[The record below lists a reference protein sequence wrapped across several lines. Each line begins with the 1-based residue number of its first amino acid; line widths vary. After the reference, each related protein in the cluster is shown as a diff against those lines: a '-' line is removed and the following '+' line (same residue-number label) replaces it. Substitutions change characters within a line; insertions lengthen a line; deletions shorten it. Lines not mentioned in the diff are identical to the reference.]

1 MGEAVP
7 TLPRLFLGEALRQLR
22 EDSGRSLD
30 AAAAHIG
37 KNRQRLIRLL
47 DGKAT
52 LTRDELEKL
61 ITFLGAGKQLR
72 RELAALGEEARKKPN
87 DEPYTDLGPGAYR
100 RVAYLEAMATTV
112 RSYEKGIFPAL
123 VQSPA
128 YVEALMELSHGIWW
142 DEAADQERLDR
153 AAIRLERQRR
163 VFESKKDKEVHLL
176 FTDDAFDAVVGSSEV
191 MREQV
196 THVLSM
202 VDAQPRLTVQVVPAA
217 VRNNPAQHG
226 GLTLFGFGE
235 VLRTIGS
242 LPVVYGPATYFDK
255 EPDTRCLERAFAK
268 LCELALSRSE
278 TVHFMKRKL
287 QKGS

>member
-52 LTRDELEKL
+52 LTRDELERL

-100 RVAYLEAMATTV
+100 RVAYLEAMATTIH
-112 RSYEKGIFPAL
+112 SYEKGIFPAL

-128 YVEALMELSHGIWW
+128 YVEALMGVGHGIWW
-142 DEAADQERLDR
+142 DEIDDQERLDR
-153 AAIRLERQRR
+153 ISIRLERQRL
-163 VFESKKDKEVHLL
+163 VLEAAKPKQVHLL
-176 FTDDAFDAVVGSSEV
+176 FTDDAFDAVVGDSDVMYEQSSHLLDLIKGK
-191 MREQV
+191 R
-196 THVLSM
+196 
-202 VDAQPRLTVQVVPAA
+202 DLTVQVVPTET
-217 VRNNPAQHG
+217 RGNPAQQG
-226 GLTLFGFGE
+226 GLTLFDFGGL
-235 VLRTIGS
+235 LRPVGS
-242 LPVVYGPATYFDK
+242 VPVVYGPATYFDK
-255 EPDTRCLERAFAK
+255 EADTGRLARAFNK
-268 LCELALSRSE
+268 IQELALSPSK
-278 TVHFMKRKL
+278 TVDFLEQKLRK
-287 QKGS
+287 GI